1 MIKHPI
7 VAIATPPGSG
17 GVSII
22 RVSGQQIIG
31 LAELL
36 LAKPPKTRYA
46 HHFFIND
53 AQGNRLDEALLI
65 FFKGPA
71 SFTGEDVIELHC
83 HGGARMS
90 QAILNRV
97 LELGN
102 DWGIKQAEAGEFSLR
117 AYLNGKIDLVQ
128 AEAIADLINA
138 HSDAAIKG
146 AARSLQGQ
154 FSDSVNQLIEEIT
167 QLRILVEST
176 LDFPEEEIE
185 FLESSKANERLAS
198 ILKKL
203 QDLVEK
209 TQQGKI
215 LRDGIRLALVGPPNV
230 GKSSLLNCLLGEER
244 AIVTPVAGTTRDRI
258 EESITLQGV
267 PVHLVDTA
275 GLRAS
280 ADVVEQIGI
289 ARTWDAIEDADTII
303 FMRDLSTTQSGE
315 DGGLEQKVKA
325 HANKKAHII
334 EVFNKLDL
342 VDSQKRQLGISTSE
356 KNTIHISA
364 KTGEGIDA
372 LKERILSLA
381 GWQANLAAG
390 IFTAR
395 DRHLS
400 AIAEAKESLLKA
412 QAHGLNGN
420 HSLDLFAEELRLSQD
435 ALGQITGKLLPDE
448 LLGKIFSEFC
458 IGK

>member
-1 MIKHPI
+1 MRKHPI
-7 VAIATPPGSG
+7 AAIATPPGSG

-22 RVSGQQIIG
+22 RVSGQQLVG
-31 LAELL
+31 LAEAL
-36 LAKPPKTRYA
+36 LAKPPTTRYA
-46 HHFFIND
+46 HHFFLND

-83 HGGARMS
+83 HGGAHLS

-138 HSDAAIKG
+138 QSDAAIKG
-146 AARSLQGQ
+146 AARSLRGQ

-209 TQQGKI
+209 TQQGKSYAMGFV
-215 LRDGIRLALVGPPNV
+215 LP
-230 GKSSLLNCLLGEER
+230 SW
-244 AIVTPVAGTTRDRI
+244 DRPM
-258 EESITLQGV
+258 L
-267 PVHLVDTA
+267 
-275 GLRAS
+275 
-280 ADVVEQIGI
+280 
-289 ARTWDAIEDADTII
+289 
-303 FMRDLSTTQSGE
+303 
-315 DGGLEQKVKA
+315 VKA
-325 HANKKAHII
+325 HY
-334 EVFNKLDL
+334 
-342 VDSQKRQLGISTSE
+342 
-356 KNTIHISA
+356 
-364 KTGEGIDA
+364 
-372 LKERILSLA
+372 
-381 GWQANLAAG
+381 
-390 IFTAR
+390 
-395 DRHLS
+395 
-400 AIAEAKESLLKA
+400 
-412 QAHGLNGN
+412 
-420 HSLDLFAEELRLSQD
+420 
-435 ALGQITGKLLPDE
+435 
-448 LLGKIFSEFC
+448 
-458 IGK
+458 